1 MIKTIGILWRFSRPH
16 TIVGSFISVTAL
28 YSIALRINYEAFHW
42 QTWLITLISCLGC
55 NLYITGLNQW
65 ADVEIDSIN
74 KPKLPI
80 VSGELSRQVALR
92 ICLISLGISLVL
104 AVLSGWF
111 FTVLIVLIS
120 LIGTAYSLPPLRF
133 KKHHLGAAAAIGLVR
148 GVMVN
153 TGIYLHFHWS
163 MTGAYEFPDSMVALT
178 VFITAFS
185 IGIAWFKDIP
195 DTAGDDRFQIRT
207 LAVLLNR
214 KRAFLLGAMLVIGAY
229 GYMLWDAW
237 QAGNMASLVAH
248 GIFLSIFTGMCMAV
262 DTGNQRSVRW
272 FYMGFWL
279 LFFSEYM
286 VYPFIV

>member
-1 MIKTIGILWRFSRPH
+1 MMGTLGILWRFSRPH

-28 YSIALRINYEAFHW
+28 YFIALQINHAAVQW
-42 QTWLITLISCLGC
+42 DTWLITLVSCLGC

-65 ADVEIDSIN
+65 ADVEIDTIN

-80 VSGELSRQVALR
+80 ASGALDRGVALK

-104 AVLSGWF
+104 AVVSGWF

-153 TGIYLHFHWS
+153 TGIYLHFHWT
-163 MTGAYEFPDSMVALT
+163 MTGMYEFPDSMVALT

-214 KRAFLLGAMLVIGAY
+214 KRAFLMGALLVIVAY
-229 GYMLWDAW
+229 VYMLWDAW
-237 QAGNMASLVAH
+237 QQGNFASLVAH
-248 GIFLSIFTGMCMAV
+248 FIFLAVFSGMCMAV

-279 LFFSEYM
+279 LFFAEYM
-286 VYPFIV
+286 VYPFLV